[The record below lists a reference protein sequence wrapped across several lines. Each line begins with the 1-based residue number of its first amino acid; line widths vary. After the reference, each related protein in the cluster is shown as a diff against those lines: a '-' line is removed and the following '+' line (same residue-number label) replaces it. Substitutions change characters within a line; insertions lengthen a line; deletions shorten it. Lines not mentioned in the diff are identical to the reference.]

1 MLKTDYY
8 GAQTAL
14 DLLICKKLIPADH
27 SLRRLK
33 AAINFEPVRALV
45 ADCYGEGRGAPAEDP
60 VRLLNLSLLQ
70 FQYDLSDSHV
80 LRQAQVNVAF
90 RFFLDLA
97 LESSLPVSSLLSQ
110 SRTRLGVERFTRVF
124 NEILRP

>member
-8 GAQTAL
+8 GAPTDL
-14 DLLICKKLIPADH
+14 DLLICEKLIPADP

-60 VRLLNLSLLQ
+60 VRLRKLSLLQ

-80 LRQAQVNVAF
+80 LRQAQGNVAF
-90 RFFLDLA
+90 RFFLDTIPNRGL
-97 LESSLPVSSLLSQ
+97 
-110 SRTRLGVERFTRVF
+110 
-124 NEILRP
+124 